1 MRKILPIILIIC
13 VMLAAL
19 TGCGKKQTAPKP
31 SREPDPG
38 LFEVLSD
45 DRATVFA
52 ANYEADRPVCVTYIA
67 TDNGTVSRAT
77 VYDAETID
85 AVFDALSALMIGEE
99 RAVIIDG
106 YDRTFVFTMEDG
118 REYSFS
124 FNIASVDVDGT
135 DRAIRNDTALW
146 LVDFPLRE
154 GSTLAD
160 ILAGGDEAVASSI
173 YEAEPTGAEFSHNG
187 GGVSFS
193 GDPDIAAAAAES
205 VRTAKPGEALT
216 EEEFALES
224 ADETPMTLRL
234 IMDDGSQYTFRFA
247 GGYMR
252 SEEDGEV
259 LYYACPEAV
268 EAILALKFDGY
279 DELRPALDE
288 AGRKTVGDALISAE
302 DGGAVLLIRSD
313 YIPSGASFVLARDVT
328 VAGTRSRMRIV
339 YNFGEEKNYKLA
351 ADFAA
356 VVDGDTLDRA
366 GFEALLHETAGKLG
380 GMKDKYG
387 LTPAQYAFLWR
398 AQLNDA
404 GEIVGME
411 KINVD

>member
-13 VMLAAL
+13 VALSAL

-67 TDNGTVSRAT
+67 TDNGIVSRAT

-99 RAVIIDG
+99 SAVIIDG

-193 GDPDIAAAAAES
+193 GDPDIAAAAAEI

-279 DELRPALDE
+279 DEIRPALDE
-288 AGRKTVGDALISAE
+288 NGRKIVDDAYISAGE
-302 DGGAVLLIRSD
+302 DGAVLLIHSD
-313 YIPSGASFVLARDVT
+313 YIPGGASFVIARDVT
-328 VAGTRSRMRIV
+328 VAGTVSSMRLV
-339 YNFGEEKNYKLA
+339 YNFGEERRYPLA
-351 ADFAA
+351 EDFEA
-356 VVDGDTLDRA
+356 VVGGKTLDKAELTDALR
-366 GFEALLHETAGKLG
+366 EASAALG
-380 GMKDKYG
+380 GKEDKKG
-387 LTPAQYAFLWR
+387 LTPAQYDFLWR
-398 AQLNDA
+398 ATFNEA
-404 GEIVGME
+404 GEIVRMG
-411 KINVD
+411 KINVT